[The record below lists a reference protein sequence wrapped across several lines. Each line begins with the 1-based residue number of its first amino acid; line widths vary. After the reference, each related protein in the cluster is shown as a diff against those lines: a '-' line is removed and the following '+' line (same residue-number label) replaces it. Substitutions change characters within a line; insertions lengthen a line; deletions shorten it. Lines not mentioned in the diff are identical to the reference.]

1 MKRFAILLL
10 LGGLL
15 AAVPSCIYIDD
26 DHPPFFDC
34 EEGFGPQVTRE
45 LFVPEFSNVAL
56 TISADLILAEG
67 PDPFVEAKGEENI
80 IDLIERDVHNDTWE
94 IEFERC
100 VRNHD
105 HLQIFAT
112 MPFFEEIVLSGSGDI
127 NSANTLTNTNFD
139 LVLTGSGEIDLDLE
153 TFQTDAVISG
163 SGDIELT
170 GISDDLDLTISGS
183 GDFDSFGLES
193 KTASIQIT
201 GSGSVELTVTETLN
215 VVISGSG
222 SVFFKGNPQLNVTI
236 TGSGQVVDA
245 N

>member
-67 PDPFVEAKGEENI
+67 PDLFVEAKGEENI

-127 NSANTLTNTNFD
+127 
-139 LVLTGSGEIDLDLE
+139 
-153 TFQTDAVISG
+153 
-163 SGDIELT
+163 ELT

-193 KTASIQIT
+193 KIASIQIT